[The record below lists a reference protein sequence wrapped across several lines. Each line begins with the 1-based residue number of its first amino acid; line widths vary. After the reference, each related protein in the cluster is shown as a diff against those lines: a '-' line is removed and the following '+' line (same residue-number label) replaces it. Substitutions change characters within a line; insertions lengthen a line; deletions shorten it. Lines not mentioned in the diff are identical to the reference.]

1 MESLDDQ
8 IQYDNDLK
16 VTTPLKRHFNDMAYW
31 GKFLSIISMAII
43 GLVILALIIAM
54 IFGGSAMSQLMSS
67 PFSGIGF
74 VIYMM
79 FMIGIMGFGFYISY
93 LLYTFSVATKRALIS
108 NNQSELEEGFNNLR
122 RVFKIYGIFTAIVAG
137 IYAIMLVFVLIGGA
151 FAAMG

>member
-31 GKFLSIISMAII
+31 GKFLSILSMAII
-43 GLVILALIIAM
+43 GLVIVALFIAM
-54 IFGGSAMSQLMSS
+54 IFGGSALSTMMGT
-67 PFSGIGF
+67 PFSGFGFILYMLFLIG
-74 VIYMM
+74 MM
-79 FMIGIMGFGFYISY
+79 AFGFYVSY

-122 RVFKIYGIFTAIVAG
+122 RIFKIYGIFTAIFAAF
-137 IYAIMLVFVLIGGA
+137 YAIIIVFALIGGA

>member
-8 IQYDNDLK
+8 MQFNTDLK
-16 VTTPLKRHFNDMAYW
+16 VTSPLKRHFYDMAYW

-43 GLVILALIIAM
+43 GLVTLALIIAM
-54 IFGGSAMSQLMSS
+54 IFGGSAMSQLMGS

-79 FMIGIMGFGFYISY
+79 FMIAIMGFAFYISY
-93 LLYTFSVATKRALIS
+93 LLYTFSVATKRAIIS

-122 RVFKIYGIFTAIVAG
+122 KVFKIYGIFTAIIAG
-137 IYAIMLVFVLIGGA
+137 IYAIIIVFALIGGA

>member
-1 MESLDDQ
+1 
-8 IQYDNDLK
+8 
-16 VTTPLKRHFNDMAYW
+16 
-31 GKFLSIISMAII
+31 
-43 GLVILALIIAM
+43 
-54 IFGGSAMSQLMSS
+54 MSQIMGS
-67 PFSGIGF
+67 PFSGIGL

-93 LLYTFSVATKRALIS
+93 LMYTFSVATKRALIS

-122 RVFKIYGIFTAIVAG
+122 KVFKIYGVFTAIVAG